1 MMKDWNTHR
10 ETLMERIAD
19 YSTDSPGVLKG
30 LMAID
35 GAAQQTGH
43 LEPKVHEL
51 IALAVAV
58 TTRCDG
64 CISVHVKKAVGYG
77 ATRAEISEV
86 LGVAVAMNAGAAMV
100 YSAHVMEAHDQLS
113 NT

>member
-10 ETLMERIAD
+10 ESLLERIAD
-19 YSTDSPGVLKG
+19 YANDSPGVLKG

-35 GAAQQTGH
+35 GSAQKTGH

-51 IALAVAV
+51 ISLAVAV

-64 CISVHVKKAVGYG
+64 CISIHTRKAVELG
-77 ATRAEISEV
+77 ATRAEISEA

-113 NT
+113 ST